1 VSALAD
7 ALGAAASILTASGRS
22 WAVVG
27 ALAVSARTEPRFTR
41 DIDIAVA
48 VADDTD
54 AETVVRSFSARHY
67 TVFSLVEQDAAGRLA
82 TARLSGVS
90 PGGEASVILDLLFAS
105 SGIEREVAREAELL
119 TVLPGIDVPVA
130 RAGHLLAMKVLAR
143 SEARPQDAADIQA
156 LLKILDA
163 EERARA
169 LEAARLIVARGFGRG
184 KELQTELAAL
194 LA

>member
-1 VSALAD
+1 
-7 ALGAAASILTASGRS
+7 
-22 WAVVG
+22 VVG